1 VQVQTLELEHQLPFM
16 QLHLIKTAK
25 KFFDRINKI
34 REKGT
39 YAELEMESLIK
50 DLERL
55 DVKDFPLIPFY
66 IDCYFEEKERLVT
79 CIISLERFRSVFHR
93 ILKDA

>member
-1 VQVQTLELEHQLPFM
+1 MELILSFT
-16 QLHLIKTAK
+16 QLHLIKTSK

-39 YAELEMESLIK
+39 YAELEMESLIR
-50 DLERL
+50 DLEKL
-55 DVKDFPLIPFY
+55 DVNDFPIVPFY

-79 CIISLERFRSVFHR
+79 SIISLERFRSVFHR
-93 ILKDA
+93 VLKDANLDPSK

>member
-1 VQVQTLELEHQLPFM
+1 M
-16 QLHLIKTAK
+16 QSHLIDISK

-34 REKGT
+34 REREM
-39 YAELEMESLIK
+39 YSELEVESLIK

-55 DVKDFPLIPFY
+55 DVKDFPALPFY

-79 CIISLERFRSVFHR
+79 SIISLERFKAVFHKV
-93 ILKDA
+93 LKDANMDPLR